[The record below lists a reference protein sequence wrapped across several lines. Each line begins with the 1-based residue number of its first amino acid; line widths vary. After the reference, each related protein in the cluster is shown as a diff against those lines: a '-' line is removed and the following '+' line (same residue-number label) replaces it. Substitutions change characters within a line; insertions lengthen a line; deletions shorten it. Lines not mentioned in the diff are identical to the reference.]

1 MEKITSLNI
10 RPTVNLLTLL
20 KYFRYTEW
28 YALAEFVDNS
38 ITSYLQNKPKLLQI
52 DKNFKLKV
60 RIEFLGSEITI
71 KDNAGG
77 ISSERFRDAFET
89 GKPPPDTSKLSEF
102 GVGIS
107 SLIAFLQEPK
117 SIAVKINCEIFFII
131 LIFNLFMMMKFK
143 I

>member
-52 DKNFKLKV
+52 DKNFKFFS
-60 RIEFLGSEITI
+60 II
-71 KDNAGG
+71 KK
-77 ISSERFRDAFET
+77 F
-89 GKPPPDTSKLSEF
+89 
-102 GVGIS
+102 
-107 SLIAFLQEPK
+107 
-117 SIAVKINCEIFFII
+117 IFYF
-131 LIFNLFMMMKFK
+131 
-143 I
+143 